1 MDRFLSPVG
10 RPASAM
16 SCHSGSDVRRPVH
29 IPVVTLDEDNEA
41 DREIINVPHVYE
53 YIKAFWGP
61 SQTPLTFKCRAKFC
75 NKEIKYSNTSFFN
88 LKRHYKDR
96 HRDEHAQF
104 LAALSDGYSYKKRIR
119 NASAVRYVLV
129 PTVLIVFSRYLFL
142 K

>member
-10 RPASAM
+10 RPASA
-16 SCHSGSDVRRPVH
+16 SSEVKSPVN

-53 YIKAFWGP
+53 YITAFWGP

-75 NKEIKYSNTSFFN
+75 NKEIKYSSTSFFN

-104 LAALSDGYSYKKRIR
+104 LAALSAGYSYKKRIR

-129 PTVLIVFSRYLFL
+129 PIDCA
-142 K
+142 